1 MSARQVAGGAVA
13 ALLLCLAVAYVVQT
27 GGPSTLAGGWWRQF
41 VQLQGQLHREL
52 ATALRG
58 LRQGDPVHA
67 AWLLGS
73 LSLLY
78 GVLHAAGPGH
88 GKVVISS
95 YLLAD
100 GQSIRSGIVLSFVAA
115 MAQALSAVVIVLLG
129 SLVLGL
135 AGFQLTRLAT
145 YAETA
150 SFALVVVLGLGM
162 ALNGARQLLG
172 AGSRQHG
179 QNGHDHCTHGHVHH
193 AGCGHAHAVQPI
205 TEGRQR
211 LLRSAGVVLAVG
223 LRPCTGALI
232 VLVFALVNGLLLAGI
247 ASTFAMALGTAV
259 TVAALAALSVQAKL
273 VALRLFRAS
282 EQRLARA
289 RGWLWLG
296 GGLLIATLGV
306 GMMLTPA
313 GAPF

>member
-1 MSARQVAGGAVA
+1 MVAGGAVA
-13 ALLLCLAVAYVVQT
+13 ALLLCLAVAYVVHT

-129 SLVLGL
+129 SVVLGL

-172 AGSRQHG
+172 AGSCQHG
-179 QNGHDHCTHGHVHH
+179 QNGHDHCAHGHVHH